1 MVICKRQTKSSLL
14 ALTALLTSLHT
25 NTFAQ
30 VPDGVED
37 TGFFPKG
44 YWATSYY
51 EGYENIAGS
60 VHTGLPTTF
69 HGEVNWGIG
78 QTVMFLSANGS
89 SGLASRWGNT
99 ETPTQR
105 GASVFHPTTP
115 TTDFP
120 TPPNNTGYVGTT
132 WADTNPHFQI
142 DHRRTATTSGTLT
155 FGGNT
160 GDIVDDSIEVFVNG
174 VRQFAYF
181 PSGGAPDPRPGATS
195 SASIPYKDNDEIM
208 IRFAN
213 LGFIGGYRFTFTMD
227 PDDIDANDD
236 TALLVPAGATAIP
249 NVLSNDLYADN
260 AASTTS
266 VTLSV
271 NSGTPL
277 PPSLSFNTSTGEV
290 SVNAGASP
298 GIYAFQYDICA
309 IAPST
314 NCDTATVSIT
324 VGPANPS
331 LSISKTADLTTN
343 VSPGQTITYTYVVT
357 NDGNQDVSDINL
369 VESHNASGP
378 APNPAGEVLS
388 LDNLPFGDSIDASS
402 DGTWDILAP
411 GDQITF
417 TGQYVVTQNDIDTLQ

>member
-1 MVICKRQTKSSLL
+1 MVISKGQTKSSLL
-14 ALTALLTSLHT
+14 AFTVLLTCLHS
-25 NTFAQ
+25 NSFAQ

-60 VHTGLPTTF
+60 IHTGLPLTF

-78 QTVMFLSANGS
+78 ETTMFLSANGS

-105 GASVFHPTTP
+105 GASVFFPTTATP
-115 TTDFP
+115 DFP
-120 TPPNNTGYVGTT
+120 SPPNNTGYVGTT

-155 FGGNT
+155 FGGNS

-195 SASIPYKDNDEIM
+195 SASIPYNDDDEIL
-208 IRFAN
+208 IRFVN
-213 LGFIGGYRFTFTMD
+213 LGFIGGYRFTFTME
-227 PDDIDANDD
+227 PDEINANDD
-236 TALLVPAGATAIP
+236 TALLVPAGTTAIS
-249 NVLSNDLYADN
+249 NVISNDLYADN
-260 AASTTS
+260 AATTS
-266 VTLSV
+266 FVTLSV
-271 NSGTPL
+271 NSGTPV

-290 SVNAGASP
+290 SVNAGALP

-309 IAPST
+309 QAPST
-314 NCDTATVSIT
+314 NCDTATVAVT

-331 LSISKTADLTTN
+331 LNVTKTADMTTN
-343 VSPGQTITYTYVVT
+343 VALGQTITYTYVVT
-357 NDGNQDVSDINL
+357 NDGNQDVSNISL
-369 VESHNASGP
+369 SESHNASGP
-378 APNPAGEVLS
+378 VPTPAGEVLS
-388 LDNLPFGDSIDASS
+388 QDNLPFGDSIDSS
-402 DGTWDILAP
+402 SNGTWETLGP

-417 TGQYVVTQNDIDTLQ
+417 TGQYVVTQDDIDRLQ